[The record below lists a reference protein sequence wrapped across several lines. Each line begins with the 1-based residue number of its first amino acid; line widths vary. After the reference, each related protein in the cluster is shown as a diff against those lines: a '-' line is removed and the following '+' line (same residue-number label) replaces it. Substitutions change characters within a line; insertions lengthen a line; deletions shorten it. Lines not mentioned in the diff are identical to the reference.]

1 VTELSVVVPVYNC
14 ADCLRH
20 LHKRLVAALGDLGA
34 TYELIFVDDR
44 SDDESW
50 GVLCELAA
58 LDQTVR
64 IVRLSRNFGQH
75 AAITAGLGRSNG
87 RWTVVMDCDLEDPPE
102 LIPRLYAR
110 AQEGY
115 DLVLTERSSRR
126 QSWFRRTAARAYFRS
141 RNAFLK
147 MDMSSEYATLSVLS
161 RKVVDSFLR
170 LRERDRQYMLIL
182 HWLGFRRATIP
193 FEPERRYAG
202 KSAYSLRKL
211 IRVGLDGYFFQTT
224 ILLRWIVYLG
234 FALATLGL
242 ALAAAYVAI
251 YIVYSPPPGWTS
263 VVVIQ
268 LIIGGFIIVSTGVTG
283 LYIGKIFSQVKER
296 PLYVVDEDVGGDGPA
311 AAAPS
316 ELEAEDVRTPGA
328 R

>member
-14 ADCLRH
+14 AGCLRH
-20 LHKRLVAALGDLGA
+20 LHERLVAALGDLGV

-50 GVLCELAA
+50 DVLSELGAVDPA
-58 LDQTVR
+58 VR

-75 AAITAGLGRSNG
+75 AAITAALERSDG

-102 LIPRLYAR
+102 LIPRLYAT

-115 DLVLTERSSRR
+115 DLVLTERSSRH

-147 MDMSSEYATLSVLS
+147 MDMSSEYATLSILS

-170 LRERDRQYMLIL
+170 LGERDRQYMLIL
-182 HWLGFRRATIP
+182 HWLGFRRATIS
-193 FEPERRYAG
+193 FEPGRRYEG
-202 KSAYSLRKL
+202 KSAYSLGKL

-224 ILLRWIVYLG
+224 VLLRWIVYAG
-234 FALATLGL
+234 FAIAMLGL
-242 ALAAAYVAI
+242 VLAAVYVAL
-251 YIVYSPPPGWTS
+251 YLAYSPPPGWTS
-263 VVVIQ
+263 VMVIE

-296 PLYVVDEDVGGDGPA
+296 PLYVVDEDVGGETPDVR
-311 AAAPS
+311 
-316 ELEAEDVRTPGA
+316 EVEAEDLRAPRG